1 MKRKPKKSKIHY
13 ITKNIVLT
21 LGVVL
26 VWRGVWYILDQLDIM
41 FLGGNHI
48 WSAVIGFVI
57 GLLILYIPDKD
68 LKEIEKL

>member
-1 MKRKPKKSKIHY
+1 
-13 ITKNIVLT
+13 
-21 LGVVL
+21 VVL
-26 VWRGVWYILDQLDIM
+26 VWRGVWVILDQLDIM

-57 GLLILYIPDKD
+57 GFLILYIPDKN